1 MLIIIIY
8 YVGVFFRIILP
19 MLKMKQLCVMMA
31 CITQGFTYAYASEG
45 TETTH
50 SIANAYNTAVQ
61 TLDAINVVVSADASA
76 NGLMKPY
83 AGGQVATGGKV
94 GIFGNQKNLETPFN
108 ITSYTNQYIQD
119 RQAKS
124 VGEVLQADA
133 GVRTA
138 KGYGNFQEAYFI
150 RGFALASDD
159 TAYNGLYGILPR
171 QYIPTELF
179 ERVEVFKGA
188 SAFLNGAIPGGT
200 GIGGSINL
208 LPKRA
213 SNDPLT
219 RVTIGT
225 NFNGGYVASDVSRRF
240 GTDDKFGVRVNT
252 AYHDGGTEVDKEN
265 KTLGLAALSAD
276 YKGDRFRLS
285 GDLGYNNN
293 RLSENRPSL
302 RLTNAVA
309 QIPSASQY
317 ANYHGQAWTYSN
329 EEDIFGSVRA
339 EYDLSDATTTYA
351 AYGFRKSEEAGV
363 YSSQQLSDTEAGPA
377 KLSASMIPR
386 KDTNHSAEIGL
397 KSKFETGAF
406 KHQVVASS
414 SIYRAD
420 KRYSYGYATSLNDN
434 FYDPIYPENS
444 NIDKWLGKAGAYP
457 KAGLSTFKSIALGD
471 NISMLGDRLTVMLG
485 ARYQD
490 VDQDVY
496 SYGTYKYNINKH
508 QLTPA
513 LGLSY
518 KLTPELSMYANYIEA
533 LVQGEAILDS
543 EGNNYLTDPFVSKQ
557 KELGLKYENGLV
569 GGTLNYFYTDRQKAS
584 VNTSGSAQISQ
595 ATNIHQ
601 GIEFNAY
608 GQLTDSIKILGGATW
623 IDTEQKDT
631 YQGLFEGH
639 RVIGVPE
646 FQANVEADWKLP
658 TEQDISLNGRV
669 VYTGSTYA
677 NNANTLKLNDWTRVD
692 VGANYKTQFN
702 TVPTTLNFSVT
713 NVMDKDYWASASV
726 NDYTYLSISE
736 PRTFKLSA
744 SFDF

>member
-1 MLIIIIY
+1 
-8 YVGVFFRIILP
+8 

-31 CITQGFTYAYASEG
+31 CTAQGFTYAYANEAA
-45 TETTH
+45 ETDNLAGRVDA
-50 SIANAYNTAVQ
+50 SAVQ
-61 TLDAINVVVSADASA
+61 TLDVINIVVSADASA
-76 NGLMKPY
+76 DGLMKPY
-83 AGGQVATGGKV
+83 AGGQVATGGKI
-94 GIFGNQKNLETPFN
+94 GIFGNQKNLDTPFN

-119 RQAKS
+119 RQAQS

-219 RVTIGT
+219 RISVGT
-225 NFNGGYVASDVSRRF
+225 NFNGGYVASDVSRRL
-240 GTDDKFGVRVNT
+240 GENDQFGVRVNT
-252 AYHDGGTEVDKEN
+252 AYHDGGTEADKEN
-265 KTLGLAALSAD
+265 KALGLALISAD
-276 YKGDRFRLS
+276 YKGDQFRLS

-302 RLTNAVA
+302 RLTNAVT
-309 QIPSASQY
+309 QVPSASQY

-329 EEDIFGSVRA
+329 EEDLFGSIRA
-339 EYDLSDATTTYA
+339 EYDLTDATTAYA

-363 YSSQQLSDTEAGPA
+363 YSSQQLSDTATGAA
-377 KLSASMIPR
+377 KLSASVIPR
-386 KDTNHSAEIGL
+386 KDTNHSAELGL
-397 KSKFETGAF
+397 KTKFETGNL
-406 KHQVVASS
+406 KHQVVVSGS
-414 SIYRAD
+414 LNRAD
-420 KRYSYGYATSLNDN
+420 KRYNYGYATSLNDN
-434 FYDPIYPENS
+434 FYDPIYTENS
-444 NIDKWLGKAGAYP
+444 NIDKWLGEVGAYP
-457 KAGLSTFKSIALGD
+457 KAGLSTLKSIALGD
-471 NISMLGDRLTVMLG
+471 NISMLDDRLTLMLG
-485 ARYQD
+485 ARYQEI
-490 VDQDVY
+490 DQDVY
-496 SYGTYKYNINKH
+496 SYGTYKYNINKN

-513 LGLSY
+513 LGVSY
-518 KLTPELSMYANYIEA
+518 KLSPEWSMYANYIEA
-533 LVQGEAILDS
+533 LVQGDAILDS
-543 EGNNYLTDPFVSKQ
+543 EGNNYIADPFVSKQ
-557 KELGLKYENGLV
+557 KEVGLKFENGLL

-584 VNTSGSAQISQ
+584 VNTSGTAQISQ

-601 GIEFNAY
+601 GVEFNAY
-608 GQLTDSIKILGGATW
+608 GQLSDSIKILGGATW
-623 IDTEQKDT
+623 IDTQQKDT
-631 YQGLFEGH
+631 YQGLFDGH
-639 RVIGVPE
+639 HVIGVPE
-646 FQANVEADWKLP
+646 FQANVEADWQLP
-658 TEQDISLNGRV
+658 TEQDISVNGRV

-692 VGANYKTQFN
+692 VGANYKTQIN

-713 NVMDKDYWASASV
+713 NVLDKDYWASASV
-726 NDYTYLSISE
+726 NDYTYLSLSE

-744 SFDF
+744 TFDF

>member
-45 TETTH
+45 AGTTDL
-50 SIANAYNTAVQ
+50 IANADNAAVQ

-219 RVTIGT
+219 RVTVGT

-265 KTLGLAALSAD
+265 KTLGLASISAD

-302 RLTNAVA
+302 RLTNAVV
-309 QIPSASQY
+309 QVPSASQY

-329 EEDIFGSVRA
+329 EEDFFGSVRA
-339 EYDLSDATTTYA
+339 EYDLTDATTAYA
-351 AYGFRKSEEAGV
+351 AYGFRKSEENGV
-363 YSSQQLSDTEAGPA
+363 YSSQQISNAQTGAA
-377 KLSASMIPR
+377 KLSASIIPR
-386 KDTNHSAEIGL
+386 KDKIHTGEVGL
-397 KSKFETGAF
+397 RTKFETGPA
-406 KHQVVASS
+406 KHNVVMSGS
-414 SIYRAD
+414 LYKAD
-420 KRYSYGYATSLNDN
+420 KGFSYGYATIPTDN
-434 FYDPIYPENS
+434 FYSPIYTGQS
-444 NIDKWLGKAGAYP
+444 NIDQWRGAAGTHP
-457 KAGLSTFKSIALGD
+457 KAGETTLTSVAMGD
-471 NISMLGDRLTVMLG
+471 NISFLDERLNVMLG
-485 ARYQD
+485 ARYQEIE
-490 VDQDVY
+490 QNVY
-496 SYGTYKYNINKH
+496 QYGVHQTDINENKV
-508 QLTPA
+508 TPA

-518 KLTPELSMYANYIEA
+518 KLTPELSVYGNYIEA
-533 LVQGEAILDS
+533 LVQGDALNDDV
-543 EGNNYLTDPFVSKQ
+543 GNFHVADPFVSKQ
-557 KELGLKYENGLV
+557 KELGLKYENGRI
-569 GGTLNYFYTDRQKAS
+569 GGALNYFYTDRQKAA
-584 VNTSGSAQISQ
+584 VNGSGSPQISE
-595 ATNIHQ
+595 AKNIHQ
-601 GIEFNAY
+601 GLEFNAY

-692 VGANYKTQFN
+692 VGANYKTQIN

-726 NDYTYLSISE
+726 NDYTYLSLSE

-744 SFDF
+744 TFDF

>member
-1 MLIIIIY
+1 
-8 YVGVFFRIILP
+8 

-31 CITQGFTYAYASEG
+31 CTAQGFTYAYANEAA
-45 TETTH
+45 ETDNLAGRVDA
-50 SIANAYNTAVQ
+50 SAVQ
-61 TLDAINVVVSADASA
+61 TLDVINIVVSADASA
-76 NGLMKPY
+76 DGLMKPY
-83 AGGQVATGGKV
+83 AGGQVATGGKI
-94 GIFGNQKNLETPFN
+94 GIFGNQKNLDTPFN

-119 RQAKS
+119 RQAQS

-213 SNDPLT
+213 SNDL
-219 RVTIGT
+219 I
-225 NFNGGYVASDVSRRF
+225 
-240 GTDDKFGVRVNT
+240 
-252 AYHDGGTEVDKEN
+252 
-265 KTLGLAALSAD
+265 SAD
-276 YKGDRFRLS
+276 YKGDQFRLS

-302 RLTNAVA
+302 RLTNAVT
-309 QIPSASQY
+309 QVPSASQY

-329 EEDIFGSVRA
+329 EEDLFGSIRA
-339 EYDLSDATTTYA
+339 EYDLTDATTAYA

-363 YSSQQLSDTEAGPA
+363 YSSQQLSDTATGAA
-377 KLSASMIPR
+377 KLSASVIPR
-386 KDTNHSAEIGL
+386 KDTNHSAELGL
-397 KSKFETGAF
+397 KTKFETGNL
-406 KHQVVASS
+406 KHQVVVSGS
-414 SIYRAD
+414 LNRAD
-420 KRYSYGYATSLNDN
+420 KRYNYGYATSLNDN
-434 FYDPIYPENS
+434 FYDPIYTENS
-444 NIDKWLGKAGAYP
+444 NIDKWLGEVGAYP
-457 KAGLSTFKSIALGD
+457 KAGLSTLKSIALGD
-471 NISMLGDRLTVMLG
+471 NISMLDDRLTLMLG
-485 ARYQD
+485 ARYQEI
-490 VDQDVY
+490 DQDVY
-496 SYGTYKYNINKH
+496 SYGTYKYNINKN

-513 LGLSY
+513 LGVSY
-518 KLTPELSMYANYIEA
+518 KLSPEWSMYANYIEA
-533 LVQGEAILDS
+533 LVQGDAILDS
-543 EGNNYLTDPFVSKQ
+543 EGNNYIADPFVSKQ
-557 KELGLKYENGLV
+557 KEVGLKFENGLL

-584 VNTSGSAQISQ
+584 VNTY
-595 ATNIHQ
+595 
-601 GIEFNAY
+601 AY
-608 GQLTDSIKILGGATW
+608 GQLSDSIKILGGATW
-623 IDTEQKDT
+623 IDTQQKNT

-639 RVIGVPE
+639 HVIGVPE

-658 TEQDISLNGRV
+658 TEQDISVNGRV

-692 VGANYKTQFN
+692 VGANYKTQIN

-713 NVMDKDYWASASV
+713 NVLDKDYWASASV
-726 NDYTYLSISE
+726 NDYTYLSLSE

-744 SFDF
+744 TFDF